1 MSGYET
7 DETDDTEIVDE
18 TYPEKRSKK
27 NPDTLTDIFSQGS
40 AFSGATEM
48 KPELSLFYNPEAYTS
63 ELTQRFITEN
73 INSFIQGR
81 LIVPYKELTQ
91 DKINAII
98 DYIRQYNEIAEQSTL
113 MRGKLGQYV
122 VITSS
127 AHANLLV
134 EDTTLG
140 AALVE
145 QIRDESTT
153 LEVWKQLYRE
163 TYGNKEPVP
172 LEISR
177 FERYANQCMLI
188 SQVSCGVCGIM
199 EEAEN
204 PKEGELQES
213 ILLSSRQVE
222 QATIQT
228 FMSSL
233 VESGIP
239 ITNNVMQLIIYFTR
253 RVLRATFNSNYENI
267 VDNLTDEEKLDKTW
281 YEQIQEIADSDTS
294 WSSYSVNVAENIC
307 KNFTCEASPDEPERM
322 YANYGMH
329 VNLMGDAVPDITI
342 RNIMTNPTKYI
353 EDIFAINSDDMSN
366 PNINIAMRSIELLN
380 ETRQTN
386 LAALLAIANA
396 FKLKLA
402 LFDSGCEYYQ
412 DRKHVKVLRCGK
424 VVATQEQKEKSEK
437 MPPSV
442 KVKQPPADSQRD
454 DARWE
459 PEFGGGNR
467 RRRTTK
473 KKPRRR
479 AKRKTN
485 RPKRKYKYRYTKRK
499 HNNNNNKRLTR

>member
-1 MSGYET
+1 MADKKKPGAKKPGAKRRT
-7 DETDDTEIVDE
+7 
-18 TYPEKRSKK
+18 PE
-27 NPDTLTDIFSQGS
+27 S
-40 AFSGATEM
+40 AT
-48 KPELSLFYNPEAYTS
+48 PLFYNAEAYTK
-63 ELTQRFITEN
+63 ELTQGFISEY
-73 INSFIQGR
+73 INSFIVRR
-81 LIVPYKELTQ
+81 LIFSYKDMTP
-91 DKINAII
+91 DKIDAII
-98 DYIRQYNEIAEQSTL
+98 DYIRQYNDIVEERTTI
-113 MRGKLGQYV
+113 RGRLGQYV
-122 VITSS
+122 VITTS
-127 AHANLLV
+127 AHANLLI
-134 EDTTLG
+134 EDTAKG
-140 AALVE
+140 AAVVE

-177 FERYANQCMLI
+177 FERYANQCILI

-204 PKEGELQES
+204 LKEGELQES

-267 VDNLTDEEKLDKTW
+267 VVNLTDEEKIDKTW

-294 WSSYSVNVAENIC
+294 WSSYPVNAAENIC
-307 KNFTCEASPDEPERM
+307 KNFTCQASPDEPERM

-329 VNLMGDAVPDITI
+329 VNLMGDAVPDVNI
-342 RNIMTNPTKYI
+342 RNIMTNPVEYI
-353 EDIFAINSDDMSN
+353 DDILAINKDDMSN
-366 PNINIAMRSIELLN
+366 PNINIALRSIELLRD
-380 ETRQTN
+380 THQTN

-442 KVKQPPADSQRD
+442 KQMQPPPDSQQPD
-454 DARWE
+454 DYWE
-459 PEFGGGNR
+459 PELGGGR

-485 RPKRKYKYRYTKRK
+485 RPKRKYKYGYTKRK
-499 HNNNNNKRLTR
+499 HNNNNKRFTR